1 MSGAPTD
8 LSATASET
16 TQIDLSWT
24 APADDGGSP
33 ITTYGIHV
41 SPDGRTDWRTRA
53 GNPNTTYSQIQ
64 LAPGTTRYYRVSA
77 ANAHGLS
84 PFSNIASATTD
95 TTGTGTSV
103 PGGGGTDPPGGGGG
117 GGGPR
122 PNGTGRAH
130 ESAGG
135 RWRRAGG
142 RSPGIPR
149 RVTAERRSRITK
161 YRING
166 RNLWTAIGSTDTTHT
181 VTGLVNGTVYVFEVR
196 AVNRIGR
203 SRASLPAE
211 ATPIAPVAL
220 DFAHFANGASWQSGL
235 VFVNG
240 ASHPIRPVLYFYDQE
255 GNLIDP
261 ELVVDLTGDL
271 EVQED
276 GALSIQRAMAPF
288 GRTHDF
294 NPRPRGT
301 GVGIGDGVCQW
312 SHRGS
317 PALCPPRHRSRRGG
331 SRSTRKGCPL
341 PSSPPGGRDQH
352 RGGAPITWAKNR

>member
-1 MSGAPTD
+1 MT
-8 LSATASET
+8 
-16 TQIDLSWT
+16 LSWDT
-24 APADDGGSP
+24 PESDGGTA
-33 ITTYGIHV
+33 ITDY
-41 SPDGRTDWRTRA
+41 
-53 GNPNTTYSQIQ
+53 Q
-64 LAPGTTRYYRVSA
+64 
-77 ANAHGLS
+77 
-84 PFSNIASATTD
+84 
-95 TTGTGTSV
+95 
-103 PGGGGTDPPGGGGG
+103 
-117 GGGPR
+117 
-122 PNGTGRAH
+122 
-130 ESAGG
+130 
-135 RWRRAGG
+135 
-142 RSPGIPR
+142 
-149 RVTAERRSRITK
+149 

-276 GALSIQRAMAPF
+276 GALSIQRAMAPL
-288 GRTHDF
+288 GELTISTH
-294 NPRPRGT
+294 
-301 GVGIGDGVCQW
+301 
-312 SHRGS
+312 
-317 PALCPPRHRSRRGG
+317 A
-331 SRSTRKGCPL
+331 KGNWC
-341 PSSPPGGRDQH
+341 RD
-352 RGGAPITWAKNR
+352 R